1 MTPILRFAPSPTG
14 PLHLGSARTAAL
26 NWLAARQ
33 MGGRFLLR
41 IEDTDTERGTAAFEQ
56 DIVENL
62 AWLGLTFDDAPPT
75 PGFRQ
80 SENLPLYDKALL
92 ELARA
97 GRAYGCDCSPDRL
110 ELVKKRQL
118 STGHPPRY
126 DGHCRDRG
134 LPLEPPNVV
143 RFGLLADEDAAWEDL
158 IKGHQHI
165 PRQGLG
171 DFVLRTSHG
180 RVLFDLA
187 GVVDDAAMAITH
199 VLRGEDHLTNT
210 ARHHLVQ
217 RALGVASPAYG
228 HLPLL
233 KDASGAKLS
242 KRALEGLGLGALRQQ
257 GYLSQAVLLYAL
269 DLGEGLIRD
278 EQLAAI
284 FSEEGHLLP
293 EQLPPWKHLA
303 RGGGRV
309 DLQHLDHFQRR
320 LVGHLTE
327 NALLAQARNFEG
339 VGAWIQDWPVARV
352 REFWLGA
359 PLLKDFA
366 VQLAH
371 LRQGGEWQAEWPEA
385 LRPAL
390 SVLVTQEAAW
400 SGEESFKAA
409 LKQAAAEQGLKPA
422 QMFHGLRHLLAGMA
436 GGPGLWLIVQTLGV
450 AEARAR
456 LKKAIG

>member
-1 MTPILRFAPSPTG
+1 MSSILRFAPSPTG

-33 MGGRFLLR
+33 MGGRFMLR

-62 AWLGLTFDDAPPT
+62 SWLGLDFDDAPPT

-80 SENLPLYDKALL
+80 SENLALYDKALS
-92 ELARA
+92 ELAGA

-126 DGHCRDRG
+126 DGHCRERG

-143 RFGLLADEDAAWEDL
+143 RFGLLPDEDAAWEDL

-187 GVVDDAAMAITH
+187 GVVDDAAMGITH

-217 RALGVASPAYG
+217 RALGYTSPAYG

-278 EQLAAI
+278 EQLETI
-284 FSEEGHLLP
+284 FSPDGQLLP
-293 EQLPPWKHLA
+293 AQLPPWKHLA

-309 DLQHLDHFQRR
+309 DLHHLDHFQRR
-320 LVGHLTE
+320 LVGHLPE
-327 NALLAQARNFEG
+327 NALMSQAKVFEG
-339 VGAWIQDWPVARV
+339 VGEDIRDWPVARV
-352 REFWLGA
+352 REFWLGT

-366 VQLAH
+366 VQLDH
-371 LRQGGEWQAEWPEA
+371 LHQGGEWKAEWPEG
-385 LRPAL
+385 LRPAIL
-390 SVLVTQEAAW
+390 ALVSQDAHWESEEA
-400 SGEESFKAA
+400 FKAA

-422 QMFHGLRHLLAGMA
+422 QMFHGLRHLLAGME
-436 GGPGLWLIVQTLGV
+436 GGPGLWLIIQTLG
-450 AEARAR
+450 AENARAR
-456 LKKAIG
+456 LRQGI